1 MDWLAH
7 PLLWLCFRVRFGCCL
22 TLNTLDCSSSYT
34 CSPPPS
40 RPQWVNPHLSIGT
53 AAPLVQVSIIFLFWN
68 GFLLVPVG
76 HLYSLFFPYSR
87 HGELVKSIESDNITL
102 LKNLLCTWNK
112 IWINCHHLQ
121 GSARSVPCLPLVL
134 TFAVLSL
141 VHSALAVSPRHT
153 KISSPRYIRLV
164 PAFTP
169 LHQLVPLPGG
179 PVVIVRQV
187 SDFIS
192 SREVCPSLPGR
203 CAPVLL

>member
-68 GFLLVPVG
+68 GLLLVPVG

-169 LHQLVPLPGG
+169 LHQLVPLPG
-179 PVVIVRQV
+179 VL
-187 SDFIS
+187 
-192 SREVCPSLPGR
+192 CPRTRPGR
-203 CAPVLL
+203 PRGDS